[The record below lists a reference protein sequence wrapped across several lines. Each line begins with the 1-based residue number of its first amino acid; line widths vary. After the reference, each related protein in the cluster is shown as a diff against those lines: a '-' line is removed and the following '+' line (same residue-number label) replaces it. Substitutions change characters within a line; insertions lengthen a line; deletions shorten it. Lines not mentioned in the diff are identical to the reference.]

1 MFRRFLTP
9 IVALFILSYGASVMA
24 VDKTDQYPKRKF
36 YPQLNYI
43 DTKEFAAGIKNKRFE
58 VIDVRDNISYKALHV
73 EVATNIVLT
82 SDDFEQQMLDFAA
95 KTNKPLA
102 IYCNGISCSKSYIA
116 SSKTIEAFKK
126 NKINKKVYTYDSGI
140 NAIAYAHNDLVLKD
154 GKPISDD
161 NPLISKEQ
169 IAKHALTPEK
179 FEDYLAEHHDDDFM
193 ILDIREKNEKI
204 INKLFMFRGEKN
216 ISLTKRDKLIAY
228 LNKIKSEDKTLLVYD
243 ASGRQIDGIY
253 ELLRIIEIDK
263 WHYLQGGEYGYS
275 QYAIKSAAL

>member
-1 MFRRFLTP
+1 MFHRFLTP

-24 VDKTDQYPKRKF
+24 VDKTDQFPKRKF

-43 DTKEFAAGIKNKRFE
+43 DTKEFATGIKNKRFE

-82 SDDFEQQMLDFAA
+82 SDDFEQKMLDFAA
-95 KTNKPLA
+95 KTDKPLA

-263 WHYLQGGEYGYS
+263 WHYLKGGEYGYS